1 MQPGAQASWQDH
13 YRDALSTRRQGWWA
27 HTKKSG
33 CHCQH
38 ETWGIPRSPGR
49 AEASFRTDLWCHQ
62 WTAHS
67 GAPLRQSTSRCP
79 QLCTHTHTDRPQSRS
94 KEKQHVADGAGRE
107 ALTFRQCP
115 SSNLYWQSLTLCSL
129 WPRNAQSPVR
139 YPKQVCGAESHQLMT
154 GTQSLEVLLP
164 SQSNKR
170 NCHWLELWFSKRLQ
184 PFSRLSSCNRD
195 LQFLKNTLLFIT
207 LK

>member
-1 MQPGAQASWQDH
+1 MRPGVHQGPLGGLKQASEQICDTTSGLPILGHLSGRAPVDAPH
-13 YRDALSTRRQGWWA
+13 YA
-27 HTKKSG
+27 HT
-33 CHCQH
+33 H
-38 ETWGIPRSPGR
+38 P
-49 AEASFRTDLWCHQ
+49 
-62 WTAHS
+62 
-67 GAPLRQSTSRCP
+67 
-79 QLCTHTHTDRPQSRS
+79 TDRPQSRS

-115 SSNLYWQSLTLCSL
+115 FSNLYWQSLTLCSL

-170 NCHWLELWFSKRLQ
+170 NCHWPELWFSAPTAIFQ
-184 PFSRLSSCNRD
+184 AE
-195 LQFLKNTLLFIT
+195 FL
-207 LK
+207 